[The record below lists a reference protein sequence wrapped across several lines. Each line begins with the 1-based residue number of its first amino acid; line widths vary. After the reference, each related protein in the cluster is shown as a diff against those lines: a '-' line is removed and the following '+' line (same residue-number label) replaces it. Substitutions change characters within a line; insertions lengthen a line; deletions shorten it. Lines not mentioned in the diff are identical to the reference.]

1 MRKKKI
7 EYKDYKARNT
17 VSNILDIITKNI
29 INNFDPDLI
38 ILFGLYSY
46 ENMINTPIREASGDI
61 DILIVKDDE
70 ELAKLDV
77 ADRSLYLNKYISGI
91 NKIININIWM
101 FTPEEIKQRK
111 KSKDLFINYIFE
123 KHKVLY
129 KKEEVV
135 SEAAWLNYIN
145 FINQIYSQIG
155 IKAYFGKEET

>member
-135 SEAAWLNYIN
+135 SEAA
-145 FINQIYSQIG
+145 
-155 IKAYFGKEET
+155 

>member
-1 MRKKKI
+1 MCYNISQISFQGGFMRKKKI

-135 SEAAWLNYIN
+135 SEAA
-145 FINQIYSQIG
+145 
-155 IKAYFGKEET
+155 